1 MKTVLFY
8 ISNLKKGG
16 AQRVL
21 STLSNHFA
29 ETYQIILLTTTYGK
43 SSYELHPSI
52 QLLSLDDSSE
62 AVLENKFKK
71 NIRRNKRLLEIVDTY
86 HPAVIITFLEREIF
100 RILYIRKKITVPVIV
115 SFRNDPQ
122 VDYAS
127 LLPRLS
133 IKWLIKRADGIVFQ
147 TPDAKQFFSGCYR
160 CNDTIIPNPLNPVF
174 LIERDV
180 QQREPRIVTVGKLF
194 PQKNHALLI
203 RSFATIAEEFP
214 NYTLEIF
221 GEGDL
226 REPLQTLIHE
236 LALDSRVF
244 LRGIMNNIEEYLFDA
259 SMFVLS
265 SDYEG
270 VSNALIEA
278 MALGLPVISTDC
290 PCGGSA
296 MLIDDGVNGLLT
308 PVGDEQALASAM
320 RKMILDKSFSQRL
333 GNRAKEVREIV
344 HPQAVF
350 SLWDLYIDAV
360 SNRANL
366 GGLR

>member
-1 MKTVLFY
+1 MKTLLFY
-8 ISNLKKGG
+8 ISNLKRGG

-21 STLSNHFA
+21 STLCNHFA
-29 ETYQIILLTTTYGK
+29 RTYQVILLTTTYGE
-43 SSYELHPSI
+43 SSYELNPSI
-52 QLLSLDDSSE
+52 QLLSLDDSLE
-62 AVLENKFKK
+62 AILENKIKK
-71 NIRRNKRLLEIVDTY
+71 NIRRNKRMLEIVDTY
-86 HPAVIITFLEREIF
+86 TPAVIITFLEREIF
-100 RILYIRKKITVPVIV
+100 RILYIREQITAPVIV

-127 LLPRLS
+127 IIPRLS
-133 IKWLIKRADGIVFQ
+133 INWLIKRADGIVFQ
-147 TPDAKQFFSGCYR
+147 TPDAKKFFLGRYQ
-160 CNDTIIPNPLNPVF
+160 CNDTIIPNPLNPAF
-174 LIERDV
+174 LIERDI
-180 QQREPRIVTVGKLF
+180 QQRDTRIVTVGKLF

-244 LRGIMNNIEEYLFDA
+244 LRGIKSNIEQYLFDA

-320 RKMILDKSFSQRL
+320 RKMILDKSFSQKL

-350 SLWDLYIDAV
+350 SLWESYIHEV
-360 SNRANL
+360 IKSQPERTK
-366 GGLR
+366 